1 MQIERVVL
9 MFRVIDNIGKILLAT
24 KHVHVLNKIIEN
36 LTEIKIQI

>member
-9 MFRVIDNIGKILLAT
+9 MFRVIDNIGKLLLAT
-24 KHVHVLNKIIEN
+24 KYVHVSNKIIEN